1 MVEFE
6 SQWLAVSSVEVSNL
20 LRKYCTNCPDCK
32 GSRKKIVET
41 DEYRKV
47 ELCDCVA
54 KYIAEYNLVCAGIPE
69 MLRQLS
75 KDDIDKDFLKQNH
88 ENWRKV
94 AVYSKKLKEA
104 TESGAGLYIY
114 GENGAGKSFAA
125 SLILKR
131 AMREGYSG
139 YFIVLRKLVDIAI
152 ASFGNEAVRND
163 IEKLVTEIDFLVIDE
178 LDKFYQDRKDLAMN
192 LLEDL
197 FKKRYYSKKPLIVTS
212 NVPSDQIKHILGP
225 TVAATFSERLFDI
238 TLVGNYRPAI
248 LQKLH
253 DGFFNT

>member
-1 MVEFE
+1 MIEFD
-6 SQWLAVSSVEVSNL
+6 SPWLAVSQGEIASL
-20 LRKYCTNCPDCK
+20 LNKYCNNCPDCK
-32 GSRKKIVET
+32 GTRKKIIDT
-41 DEYRKV
+41 DTYRKV
-47 ELCDCVA
+47 ELCGCVER
-54 KYIAEYNLVCAGIPE
+54 YLDEYKLVCAGIPE
-69 MLRQLS
+69 MLRVLS

-88 ENWRKV
+88 DNWRKV
-94 AVYSKKLKEA
+94 AVYSKKLKDA

-131 AMREGYSG
+131 ALREGYTG

-152 ASFGNEAVRND
+152 AAFGSEAARAD

-212 NVPSDQIKHILGP
+212 NVDSDQIKHILGP
-225 TVAATFSERLFDI
+225 TVAATFSERLFNI

-253 DGFFNT
+253 DEFFDQ